1 MACKE
6 DLAEDLLPVTWAA
19 SYGHVNEWG
28 IDYLR
33 SARSRNELFV
43 GAVTITIRALV
54 MRNRCGTLSP
64 LFRQWIV
71 WKEGTNI
78 LEFDWITD
86 AELALEG
93 RLERLEWYYEG
104 KLLKRLSNL
113 ADSSGRLAREVE
125 PWGVRMHSP
134 GLVAIGALALRA
146 QLMSDV
152 FSFPRALGNDPTLWV
167 PRQSMKVELQSQ
179 YLVESFLNWVISGGG
194 SLKSPAFLQLKE
206 LCYTHFEIPPWKVFF
221 AAGCRASIMVSDFS
235 KKPQALKE
243 LFALVKRFYERPR
256 YMSGFG
262 PQTLDSCLSEQE
274 QLSFKDTV
282 PWWFMDL
289 NEFQVPSMV
298 GCFITARRV
307 DTHHAASPTYVPALE
322 LGFRLYTCGEC
333 RQKLSPVVATPVV
346 ATPAVEI
353 PPTMDVLVEVKPELE
368 ALLIET
374 PTAS

>member
-1 MACKE
+1 MIQKACKE
-6 DLAEDLLPVTWAA
+6 DLAEGLLPVTWAA

-43 GAVTITIRALV
+43 GAVTTTIRALV

-71 WKEGTNI
+71 WKEGPNI
-78 LEFDWITD
+78 LEFNWITD
-86 AELALEG
+86 ASLCLKE
-93 RLERLEWYYEG
+93 RLERLEWYYGG
-104 KLLKRLSNL
+104 KLQRLSNL

-167 PRQSMKVELQSQ
+167 PRQSMKVEVQPQ
-179 YLVESFLNWVISGGG
+179 YLVEPFLNWVISGGG

-206 LCYTHFEIPPWKVFF
+206 LCHTHFGIPPWKVFF
-221 AAGCRASIMVSDFS
+221 AAGCRAAIMVSDFG
-235 KKPQALKE
+235 KKPQALRE

-274 QLSFKDTV
+274 QLLFKDTV

-289 NEFQVPSMV
+289 NEFEVPSMV

-333 RQKLSPVVATPVV
+333 RQKLPPVV
-346 ATPAVEI
+346 ATPAAEI
-353 PPTMDVLVEVKPELE
+353 LPTMDVLVEVKPELE
-368 ALLIET
+368 ALLIEIET

>member
-1 MACKE
+1 MIQKACKE
-6 DLAEDLLPVTWAA
+6 DLAEGLLPVTWAA

-43 GAVTITIRALV
+43 GAVTTTIRALV

-71 WKEGTNI
+71 WKEGPNI
-78 LEFDWITD
+78 LEFNWITD
-86 AELALEG
+86 ASLCLKE
-93 RLERLEWYYEG
+93 RLERLEWYYGG
-104 KLLKRLSNL
+104 KLQRLSNL

-167 PRQSMKVELQSQ
+167 PRQSMKVEVQPQ
-179 YLVESFLNWVISGGG
+179 YLVEPFLNWVISGGG

-206 LCYTHFEIPPWKVFF
+206 LCHTHFGIPPWKVFF
-221 AAGCRASIMVSDFS
+221 AAGCRAAIMVSDFG
-235 KKPQALKE
+235 KKPQALRE

-274 QLSFKDTV
+274 QLLFKDTV

-289 NEFQVPSMV
+289 NEFEVPSMV

-322 LGFRLYTCGEC
+322 LGFRLYTCSEC
-333 RQKLSPVVATPVV
+333 RQKLPPVV
-346 ATPAVEI
+346 ATPAAEI
-353 PPTMDVLVEVKPELE
+353 LPTMDVLVEVKPELE
-368 ALLIET
+368 ALLIEIET